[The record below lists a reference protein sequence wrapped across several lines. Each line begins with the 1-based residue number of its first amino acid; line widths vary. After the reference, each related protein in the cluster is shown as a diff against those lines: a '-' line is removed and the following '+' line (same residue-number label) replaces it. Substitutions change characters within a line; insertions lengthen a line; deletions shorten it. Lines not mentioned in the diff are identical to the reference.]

1 MDSQL
6 PEPFAH
12 LTPYRDWAL
21 ATEDARMRRRFAV
34 SMEELT
40 DYYKALLPEI
50 EPIAQHLEQWPLAE
64 IPAEQKPLLYL
75 AMMFMEA
82 AMSVEFFYEPD
93 VPEALGAEHMV
104 VFPGRAEQVVN
115 L

>member
-1 MDSQL
+1 MSNL

-12 LTPYRDWAL
+12 LTPYREWAL
-21 ATEDARMRRRFAV
+21 STEDERMRRRFA
-34 SMEELT
+34 STMDELT
-40 DYYKALLPEI
+40 NYYKALLPEI
-50 EPIAQHLEQWPLAE
+50 GPIAKHLEQWPLSD

-104 VFPGRAEQVVN
+104 VYPGRAEQVVN
-115 L
+115 A